1 MRFSRS
7 THMPMFLSLETLI
20 SVIKTGLPVL
30 VEVIKLANSVIIF
43 RSQMILLRWL
53 TFLLGFQTV
62 ILIVLLFWIS
72 FFLLTLVFV
81 LYWLFLYWEILIMLL
96 SQIRLT
102 FYDLYSGMPCFI
114 ALLMTIFVLFGMGFI
129 NIGEISHGR
138 ISLSSV
144 LLLLL
149 VSFVSWFRSG
159 LKT

>member
-1 MRFSRS
+1 
-7 THMPMFLSLETLI
+7 
-20 SVIKTGLPVL
+20 
-30 VEVIKLANSVIIF
+30 
-43 RSQMILLRWL
+43 
-53 TFLLGFQTV
+53 
-62 ILIVLLFWIS
+62 
-72 FFLLTLVFV
+72 
-81 LYWLFLYWEILIMLL
+81 MLL

-149 VSFVSWFRSG
+149 VSFVSWFKLELIYIYIPHRKHQVKPHSSPCFSVACVAAIVHRNYFFRFYQ
-159 LKT
+159 KYKSSDSKAKFRQASNH